1 MVRYACVL
9 ACLLF
14 VAGCSQSANTGGEAA
29 VTEVSFNTAGAP
41 TVEISVP
48 DMMCPDSCAVAARE
62 VLSAQPGVK
71 EVLVDF
77 DTKRATV
84 AVDTESF
91 DSAAALAALAD
102 RGFVHSEVKSRDA
115 KAPVEDAAPAAT
127 TEAAPAG

>member
-1 MVRYACVL
+1 VL
-9 ACLLF
+9 ICLLF
-14 VAGCSQSANTGGEAA
+14 VAGCSQSASTGGEAA
-29 VTEVSFNTAGAP
+29 VTVVSFNAGGAP

-62 VLSAQPGVK
+62 ILSAQPGVK

-77 DTKRATV
+77 DAKKATV

-102 RGFVHSEVKSRDA
+102 RGFINSEVKSGDA
-115 KAPVEDAAPAAT
+115 KPSAEAVEPAAAT
-127 TEAAPAG
+127 RPAG